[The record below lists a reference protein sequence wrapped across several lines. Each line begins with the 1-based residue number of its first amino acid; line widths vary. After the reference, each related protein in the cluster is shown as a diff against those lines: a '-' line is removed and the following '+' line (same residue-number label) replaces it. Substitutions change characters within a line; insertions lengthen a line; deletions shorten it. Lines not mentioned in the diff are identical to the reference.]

1 VRERWVDEL
10 LPQCLQEERARRK
23 KLLEKA
29 ERMVAAGE
37 IPKQRGGKSDDDG
50 PERTVESA
58 DAMMALLLAEEA
70 EDKRKGKGKGKGK
83 GDKKKKGKK

>member
-1 VRERWVDEL
+1 
-10 LPQCLQEERARRK
+10 
-23 KLLEKA
+23 
-29 ERMVAAGE
+29 MVAAGE

-70 EDKRKGKGKGKGK
+70 EEKRKGKAKGKGKGKEDK
-83 GDKKKKGKK
+83 KKDKKKKGKK